1 MKLATL
7 DNGTRDGRLVV
18 VSNDLT
24 RYTDAT
30 GIAPT
35 LQDALDDWAHTGPK
49 LAALAES
56 LEHGSVPDERF
67 HEHEAR
73 SPLPRAYQ
81 WADGSA
87 YVNHVELVRQARGA
101 EMPAT
106 FWTDPL
112 MYQGG
117 SDSFLAPRDPIV
129 MADEA
134 LGIDMEGEVAVIV
147 DDVPMGATR
156 EEAKD
161 AIRLVML
168 VNDVSLRG
176 LIPAEL
182 AKGFGFF
189 QSKPSS
195 AFSPVAVTPDE
206 LGEAWDGGKLH
217 LPLMVDLNGKPFG
230 RANAGVDMT
239 FDFPT
244 LIAHAAKTRPLCAG
258 TIVGSGTV
266 SNKLDGGPGKPVAEG
281 GAGYSCIAEIRTI
294 ETIEHGGPKTPFL
307 RFGDTVR
314 IEMKDAHGP
323 FDLRCHRAARRE
335 IRKESLRPW
344 QSNSPQPATSPKRQ
358 SPSPRSAGISGPSPP
373 RAIPTPASS
382 SATTAS

>member
-1 MKLATL
+1 MKLASL
-7 DNGTRDGRLVV
+7 KNGKRDGRLVV
-18 VSNDLT
+18 VSRDLT
-24 RYTDAT
+24 RYTDASFL
-30 GIAPT
+30 APT
-35 LQDALDDWAHTGPK
+35 LQAALDDWRRIAPHLT
-49 LAALAES
+49 ALSET
-56 LEHGSVPDERF
+56 LEHGSVPSERF
-67 HEHEAR
+67 HEHDAL

-87 YVNHVELVRQARGA
+87 YVNHVELVRKARNA
-101 EMPAT
+101 EMPET

-117 SDSFLAPRDPIV
+117 SDAFLAPRNPIR

-134 LGIDMEGEVAVIV
+134 YGIDMEGEIAVVV
-147 DDVPMGATR
+147 DDVPMGASVDEAR
-156 EEAKD
+156 E

-195 AFSPVAVTPDE
+195 AFSPVAVTPEE
-206 LGEAWDGGKLH
+206 LGDAWDGGKIH
-217 LPLMVDLNGKPFG
+217 LPLSVDLNGKPFG

-244 LIAHAAKTRPLCAG
+244 LVAHAAKTRPLCAG
-258 TIVGSGTV
+258 SIIGSGTV
-266 SNKLDGGPGKPVAEG
+266 SNKLEGGPGKPVAEG
-281 GAGYSCIAEIRTI
+281 GAGYSCIAEIRMI
-294 ETIEHGGPKTPFL
+294 ETINEGQPTTPFM

-314 IEMKDAHGP
+314 IEMKDKAGHSIFG
-323 FDLRCHRAARRE
+323 AIE
-335 IRKESLRPW
+335 QTVEKYSKE
-344 QSNSPQPATSPKRQ
+344 Q
-358 SPSPRSAGISGPSPP
+358 
-373 RAIPTPASS
+373 
-382 SATTAS
+382 

>member
-7 DNGTRDGRLVV
+7 KNGTRDGKLIVV
-18 VSNDLT
+18 TRDLT
-24 RYTDAT
+24 RYTDASYLV
-30 GIAPT
+30 PT
-35 LQDALDDWAHTGPK
+35 LQAAIDNWARIAPH
-49 LAALAES
+49 LEALAES
-56 LEHGSVPDERF
+56 LEHGSVPSERF
-67 HEHEAR
+67 HEHDAH

-87 YVNHVELVRQARGA
+87 YVNHVELVRRARNA
-101 EMPAT
+101 EMPST

-117 SDSFLAPRDPIV
+117 SDTFIGPRDPIV

-134 LGIDMEGEVAVIV
+134 WGIDMEGEVAVIV
-147 DDVPMGATR
+147 DDVRAGASAD
-156 EEAKD
+156 EARD

-217 LPLMVDLNGKPFG
+217 LPLCVDYNGQPFG
-230 RANAGVDMT
+230 RAEAGVDMT

-244 LIAHAAKTRPLCAG
+244 LIAHAAKTRPLAAG
-258 TIVGSGTV
+258 TIIGSGTV
-266 SNKLDGGPGKPVAEG
+266 SNKLDGGPGKPIEQG
-281 GAGYSCIAEIRTI
+281 GVGYSCIAEIRII
-294 ETIEHGGPKTPFL
+294 ETIEQGGPKTPFM

-314 IEMKDAHGP
+314 IEMKD
-323 FDLRCHRAARRE
+323 
-335 IRKESLRPW
+335 K
-344 QSNSPQPATSPKRQ
+344 
-358 SPSPRSAGISGPSPP
+358 AGHSIFG
-373 RAIPTPASS
+373 AIEQTVEKYEKDA
-382 SATTAS
+382 